1 MNRLIKS
8 ETFNFYKCNLNNEK
22 EEKLKIFETNI
33 YNLHNELELK
43 KTLNFKE
50 KDSFYYSKKGIS
62 IISEIFQFF
71 NSHCDKNC
79 TIKINNLEDTNDYTI
94 NCEIIVSPPEL
105 PDSLV
110 VFDSNSIVLH
120 SSSFGSTGV
129 GKSILSDTI
138 MLFYVA
144 DKLKSIYKNIGDFVY
159 SQFKINDSTFFVI
172 ILYDL
177 VIPEILFFSCD
188 NLNISNLDSIHK
200 LKLDYEDETS
210 YDVFIKNCC
219 LQLLFPKL
227 DKENHLFLFE
237 AENSF
242 EDKVSLGKMISI

>member
-8 ETFNFYKCNLNNEK
+8 ETFNFYKYNLNNEK

-138 MLFYVA
+138 MLFNVSN
-144 DKLKSIYKNIGDFVY
+144 KVKSTYKDVGDFIY
-159 SQFKINDSTFFVI
+159 AHFNINEAKFFVT

-177 VIPEILFFSCD
+177 VIPEIIFFKCND
-188 NLNISNLDSIHK
+188 LNIPNLESIHN
-200 LKLDYEDETS
+200 LKIDYDEAE
-210 YDVFIKNCC
+210 YDIFIKNCC